1 MIRSVTAA
9 PVISARI
16 TGEIFSRQRFGGIS
30 RYCVELARELNRTGE
45 VDARIDAR
53 LHINE
58 YLVESRREVNHR
70 GIFLPRS
77 GRISKRVC
85 RMAQTLD
92 RKLIPARKTNII
104 HLSYYQHEQ
113 FCQRGTT
120 NICTFY
126 DMIHERFAPNPDFF
140 ARKAN
145 SLKLADRC
153 IAISEATKRDM
164 VHFLG
169 ADPDKID
176 VVYLASQLTP
186 PSIAAERRNYLLWVG
201 PRKWY
206 KNFDTFARGYARS
219 RAAADG
225 VSVVCAGG
233 PAITP
238 AEWEAWH
245 ALGLRPEALRHV
257 QPDDQELAKLY
268 AGAIGLVYASLFEG
282 FGIPPLE
289 AMMCNCPVIASD
301 SGSIPEVV
309 GDAALKIDPESAE
322 SIAFQI
328 DELLY
333 KDELA
338 TSLRKRGTAQAAK
351 FSWARSARET
361 LACYRRAMEGA
372 AK

>member
-1 MIRSVTAA
+1 MIHAVTRV
-9 PVISARI
+9 PPISTRI
-16 TGEIFSRQRFGGIS
+16 TGEVFTRQRFGGVS

-58 YLVESRREVNHR
+58 YLQESRREVQHR
-70 GIFLPRS
+70 GMFLPRS
-77 GRISKRVC
+77 GSVSKRVC
-85 RMAQTLD
+85 RLAQAID
-92 RKLIPARKTNII
+92 RKLIPARKTNVV
-104 HLSYYQHEQ
+104 HLSYYQHEH
-113 FCQRGTT
+113 FRPRGAA
-120 NICTFY
+120 NLCTFY
-126 DMIHERFAPNPDFF
+126 DMIHERFAPNPKFL

-145 SLKLADRC
+145 CLKQADRC

-186 PSIAAERRNYLLWVG
+186 PPTATESGNYLLWVG
-201 PRKWY
+201 PRSWY

-219 RAAADG
+219 RAAAEG
-225 VSVVCAGG
+225 VTVVCAGG

-245 ALGLRPEALRHV
+245 ALGLKPAALRHV
-257 QPDDQELAKLY
+257 QPDDHELAKLY

-309 GDAALKIDPESAE
+309 GDAALKIDPQSPD
-322 SIAFQI
+322 SIASQI
-328 DELLY
+328 DDLVHNPG
-333 KDELA
+333 LA
-338 TSLRKRGTAQAAK
+338 ASLRKRGKAQAAK
-351 FSWARSARET
+351 FSWARCAHET

-372 AK
+372 AR